1 MLKNILATAKAITKD
16 NLSSKTTLFFVI
28 IFPIFLTLIF
38 AIGFGGINHVSQ
50 IVITNQYS
58 LAKYLNS
65 SDLFIGIQSNMS
77 IHDALLHNYIYVKI
91 TNRST
96 FDIYYP
102 SGESYLIPSLKALIS
117 SYNDSNT
124 SYKFNL
130 NEGTGFTYVE
140 YIISGMIGVIALSNG
155 VFGVTGVAAGYYR
168 DKLVERLAASPL
180 KSYEWVTSLMIYEI
194 IITLISIAPLLLL
207 AVLFGFIPAIGV
219 AFILFLIL
227 GTLMFSG
234 LGAIIFGLTPKDKL
248 FVANVAANIL
258 VFPLMFLSNSFFY
271 TSSFPP
277 LIRSIIEYQP
287 VSVLNNVIRQTIV
300 YQQLPQMWE
309 IIYVLIF
316 MVITIYLGSK
326 LLRLREIE

>member
-1 MLKNILATAKAITKD
+1 MKNILATAKAITKD
-16 NLSSKTTLFFVI
+16 NLSSRTTLFFVI

-38 AIGFGGINHVSQ
+38 AIGFGGINHTTQ
-50 IVITNQYS
+50 IVITNQPQ
-58 LAKYLNS
+58 LAEYLNS
-65 SDLFIGIQSNMS
+65 SDLFIGITSNMT
-77 IHDALLHNYIYVKI
+77 INQALLHDYIYINV
-91 TNRST
+91 NRTSVS
-96 FDIYYP
+96 IYYP
-102 SGESYLIPSLKALIS
+102 SGQSYLIPSLKALITTYS
-117 SYNDSNT
+117 DAKSPYT
-124 SYKFNL
+124 FNL
-130 NEGTGFTYVE
+130 NEGKGFTYVE

-207 AVLFGFIPAIGV
+207 AVIFGFIPAIGLV
-219 AFILFLIL
+219 FILFLIL

-258 VFPLMFLSNSFFY
+258 VFPLLFLSNAFFY

-277 LIRSIIEYQP
+277 LIRPIIEYQP
-287 VSVLNNVIRQTIV
+287 VSVLNNIIRQSIV
-300 YQQLPQMWE
+300 YRQLPQIWE
-309 IIYVLIF
+309 ILYIIIF
-316 MVITIYLGSK
+316 MIITIYLGSK
-326 LLRLREIE
+326 LLRLREVE